1 MLRASRTRCR
11 WDTATTRATRSP
23 SAVTPRQVEK
33 CRDLHDN
40 PHVAFVVDDLVSV
53 DPWRPRGVE
62 IRGRA
67 ALHGAGGEQ
76 IGPGF
81 GAAWLEIRPDRIVS
95 WGIDSEPF
103 GPPNARSV
111 S

>member
-1 MLRASRTRCR
+1 MAG
-11 WDTATTRATRSP
+11 W
-23 SAVTPRQVEK
+23 
-33 CRDLHDN
+33 HDN

-53 DPWRPRGVE
+53 DPWRPPGVE

-67 ALHGAGGEQ
+67 ARHGAGGEQ

-81 GAAWLEIRPDRIVS
+81 GAAWLEIRPARIVS